1 MADISTEELER
12 IEREYHS
19 GSDNIKPI
27 QEFSK
32 PEDLYDELIAS
43 IRKYHPSTDITLIEK
58 AYHVAF
64 EAHKGQ
70 VRKSGEAYIIH
81 PLCVAIILAEL
92 ELDKETIAAG
102 LLHDVLEDTVMT
114 EEQMREEFGD
124 EVLLLVDGVTKLQ
137 HLHLTDNIKNPKDKN
152 ADRLEMQAENLR
164 KMFLAMAKDIRVIM
178 IKLADRLHN
187 MRTLKYQ
194 SKEAQQRI
202 ARETQEIYCPIA
214 QRLGISKI
222 KIELEDLSLKYL
234 EPEAYYDLVEKVA
247 LRKNVRDAYVQGLVA
262 DVRREIEEAGI
273 KAEISGRAKHFF
285 SIYKK
290 MVNQNKTIDQIYDLF
305 AIRIIVDTVKD
316 CYAALGIMHEKYK
329 PIPGRF
335 KDYIAMPK
343 PNMYQSL
350 HTTLIG
356 PSGQPFE
363 IQIRTFEMHRTAEYG
378 IAAHWK
384 YKESGSGKVAA
395 GDEAAKLSWLRQILE
410 WQKDTSD
417 SKEFLSMV
425 KGDLDLFSENVYCF
439 TPSGDVK
446 TLPSGS
452 TTIDFAYSI
461 HSAVGNKMVGARVNG
476 KLVPI
481 PQNIREV
488 QGKKINEYR
497 FQVQRGDALILMSD
511 GTVHAGV
518 GQLLNFGWLWEDIAK
533 YAVKQYALTISAMRL
548 AAAICQ
554 ACDELYQYRPGDDT
568 TVACMRI
575 INAKPVHLM
584 TGPAQDPSMDE
595 EMVRSFMSGDD
606 STKRIVCGGTS
617 ATIVS
622 RILKK
627 RLDVS
632 MDYVDP
638 DIPPIAYMDG
648 IELVTEGV
656 LTLNRVVQ
664 LLRRYAKNET
674 VSEDFFLEL
683 DKPNGASMV
692 AKMLIED
699 CTELHLYVG
708 KAINSAYQN
717 PGLPFDLGIRQN
729 LVEQL
734 KTVVEEMGK
743 QVTVTYY

>member
-1 MADISTEELER
+1 MAITVDVAYKSLNKFTEVLCGDKVELLKTDDSNIMILADGMGSGVKANILATLTSKILGTMFLNGATLEECVETIVETLPICKVRQVAYSTFSILQVF
-12 IEREYHS
+12 HS
-19 GSDNIKPI
+19 G
-27 QEFSK
+27 
-32 PEDLYDELIAS
+32 A
-43 IRKYHPSTDITLIEK
+43 
-58 AYHVAF
+58 AY
-64 EAHKGQ
+64 
-70 VRKSGEAYIIH
+70 
-81 PLCVAIILAEL
+81 
-92 ELDKETIAAG
+92 
-102 LLHDVLEDTVMT
+102 
-114 EEQMREEFGD
+114 
-124 EVLLLVDGVTKLQ
+124 
-137 HLHLTDNIKNPKDKN
+137 
-152 ADRLEMQAENLR
+152 
-164 KMFLAMAKDIRVIM
+164 
-178 IKLADRLHN
+178 
-187 MRTLKYQ
+187 
-194 SKEAQQRI
+194 
-202 ARETQEIYCPIA
+202 
-214 QRLGISKI
+214 
-222 KIELEDLSLKYL
+222 
-234 EPEAYYDLVEKVA
+234 LVEFD
-247 LRKNVRDAYVQGLVA
+247 NPSC
-262 DVRREIEEAGI
+262 I
-273 KAEISGRAKHFF
+273 F
-285 SIYKK
+285 
-290 MVNQNKTIDQIYDLF
+290 
-305 AIRIIVDTVKD
+305 IR
-316 CYAALGIMHEKYK
+316 
-329 PIPGRF
+329 
-335 KDYIAMPK
+335 
-343 PNMYQSL
+343 
-350 HTTLIG
+350 
-356 PSGQPFE
+356 
-363 IQIRTFEMHRTAEYG
+363 
-378 IAAHWK
+378 
-384 YKESGSGKVAA
+384 
-395 GDEAAKLSWLRQILE
+395 
-410 WQKDTSD
+410 
-417 SKEFLSMV
+417 
-425 KGDLDLFSENVYCF
+425 
-439 TPSGDVK
+439 
-446 TLPSGS
+446 
-452 TTIDFAYSI
+452 
-461 HSAVGNKMVGARVNG
+461 NG

-488 QGKKINEYR
+488 QRKKINEYR

-664 LLRRYAKNET
+664 LLRRYVKNET

>member
-1 MADISTEELER
+1 MAITVDVAYKSLNKFTEVLCGDKVELLKTEDSNIMILADGMGSGVKANILATLTSKILGTMFLNGATLEECVETIVETLPICKVRQVAYSTFSILQVF
-12 IEREYHS
+12 HS
-19 GSDNIKPI
+19 G
-27 QEFSK
+27 
-32 PEDLYDELIAS
+32 A
-43 IRKYHPSTDITLIEK
+43 
-58 AYHVAF
+58 AY
-64 EAHKGQ
+64 
-70 VRKSGEAYIIH
+70 
-81 PLCVAIILAEL
+81 
-92 ELDKETIAAG
+92 
-102 LLHDVLEDTVMT
+102 
-114 EEQMREEFGD
+114 
-124 EVLLLVDGVTKLQ
+124 
-137 HLHLTDNIKNPKDKN
+137 
-152 ADRLEMQAENLR
+152 
-164 KMFLAMAKDIRVIM
+164 
-178 IKLADRLHN
+178 
-187 MRTLKYQ
+187 
-194 SKEAQQRI
+194 
-202 ARETQEIYCPIA
+202 
-214 QRLGISKI
+214 
-222 KIELEDLSLKYL
+222 
-234 EPEAYYDLVEKVA
+234 LVEFD
-247 LRKNVRDAYVQGLVA
+247 NPSC
-262 DVRREIEEAGI
+262 I
-273 KAEISGRAKHFF
+273 F
-285 SIYKK
+285 
-290 MVNQNKTIDQIYDLF
+290 
-305 AIRIIVDTVKD
+305 IR
-316 CYAALGIMHEKYK
+316 
-329 PIPGRF
+329 
-335 KDYIAMPK
+335 
-343 PNMYQSL
+343 
-350 HTTLIG
+350 
-356 PSGQPFE
+356 
-363 IQIRTFEMHRTAEYG
+363 
-378 IAAHWK
+378 
-384 YKESGSGKVAA
+384 
-395 GDEAAKLSWLRQILE
+395 
-410 WQKDTSD
+410 
-417 SKEFLSMV
+417 
-425 KGDLDLFSENVYCF
+425 
-439 TPSGDVK
+439 
-446 TLPSGS
+446 
-452 TTIDFAYSI
+452 
-461 HSAVGNKMVGARVNG
+461 NG

-683 DKPNGASMV
+683 DKQNGASMV

>member
-1 MADISTEELER
+1 MAITVDVAYKSLNKFTEVLCGDKVELLKTDDSNIMILADGMGSGVKANILSTLTSKILGTMFLNGATLEECVETIVETLPICKVR
-12 IEREYHS
+12 QVAYSTFSILQVFHS
-19 GSDNIKPI
+19 G
-27 QEFSK
+27 
-32 PEDLYDELIAS
+32 A
-43 IRKYHPSTDITLIEK
+43 
-58 AYHVAF
+58 AY
-64 EAHKGQ
+64 
-70 VRKSGEAYIIH
+70 
-81 PLCVAIILAEL
+81 
-92 ELDKETIAAG
+92 
-102 LLHDVLEDTVMT
+102 
-114 EEQMREEFGD
+114 
-124 EVLLLVDGVTKLQ
+124 
-137 HLHLTDNIKNPKDKN
+137 
-152 ADRLEMQAENLR
+152 
-164 KMFLAMAKDIRVIM
+164 
-178 IKLADRLHN
+178 
-187 MRTLKYQ
+187 
-194 SKEAQQRI
+194 
-202 ARETQEIYCPIA
+202 
-214 QRLGISKI
+214 
-222 KIELEDLSLKYL
+222 
-234 EPEAYYDLVEKVA
+234 LVEFD
-247 LRKNVRDAYVQGLVA
+247 NPSC
-262 DVRREIEEAGI
+262 I
-273 KAEISGRAKHFF
+273 F
-285 SIYKK
+285 
-290 MVNQNKTIDQIYDLF
+290 
-305 AIRIIVDTVKD
+305 IR
-316 CYAALGIMHEKYK
+316 
-329 PIPGRF
+329 
-335 KDYIAMPK
+335 
-343 PNMYQSL
+343 
-350 HTTLIG
+350 
-356 PSGQPFE
+356 
-363 IQIRTFEMHRTAEYG
+363 
-378 IAAHWK
+378 
-384 YKESGSGKVAA
+384 
-395 GDEAAKLSWLRQILE
+395 
-410 WQKDTSD
+410 
-417 SKEFLSMV
+417 
-425 KGDLDLFSENVYCF
+425 
-439 TPSGDVK
+439 
-446 TLPSGS
+446 
-452 TTIDFAYSI
+452 
-461 HSAVGNKMVGARVNG
+461 NG

-622 RILKK
+622 RVLKK

-664 LLRRYAKNET
+664 LLRRYVKNET

>member
-1 MADISTEELER
+1 MAITVDVAYKSLNKFTEVLCGDKVELLKTDDSNIMILADGMGSGVKANILATLTSKILGTMFLNGATLEECVETIVETLPICKVRQVAYSTFSILQVF
-12 IEREYHS
+12 HS
-19 GSDNIKPI
+19 G
-27 QEFSK
+27 
-32 PEDLYDELIAS
+32 A
-43 IRKYHPSTDITLIEK
+43 
-58 AYHVAF
+58 AY
-64 EAHKGQ
+64 
-70 VRKSGEAYIIH
+70 
-81 PLCVAIILAEL
+81 
-92 ELDKETIAAG
+92 
-102 LLHDVLEDTVMT
+102 
-114 EEQMREEFGD
+114 
-124 EVLLLVDGVTKLQ
+124 
-137 HLHLTDNIKNPKDKN
+137 
-152 ADRLEMQAENLR
+152 
-164 KMFLAMAKDIRVIM
+164 
-178 IKLADRLHN
+178 
-187 MRTLKYQ
+187 
-194 SKEAQQRI
+194 
-202 ARETQEIYCPIA
+202 
-214 QRLGISKI
+214 
-222 KIELEDLSLKYL
+222 
-234 EPEAYYDLVEKVA
+234 LVEFD
-247 LRKNVRDAYVQGLVA
+247 NPSC
-262 DVRREIEEAGI
+262 I
-273 KAEISGRAKHFF
+273 F
-285 SIYKK
+285 
-290 MVNQNKTIDQIYDLF
+290 
-305 AIRIIVDTVKD
+305 IR
-316 CYAALGIMHEKYK
+316 
-329 PIPGRF
+329 
-335 KDYIAMPK
+335 
-343 PNMYQSL
+343 
-350 HTTLIG
+350 
-356 PSGQPFE
+356 
-363 IQIRTFEMHRTAEYG
+363 
-378 IAAHWK
+378 
-384 YKESGSGKVAA
+384 
-395 GDEAAKLSWLRQILE
+395 
-410 WQKDTSD
+410 
-417 SKEFLSMV
+417 
-425 KGDLDLFSENVYCF
+425 
-439 TPSGDVK
+439 
-446 TLPSGS
+446 
-452 TTIDFAYSI
+452 
-461 HSAVGNKMVGARVNG
+461 NG

-683 DKPNGASMV
+683 DKQNGASMV

>member
-1 MADISTEELER
+1 MAITVDVAYKSLNKFTEVLCGDKVELLKTDDSNIMILADGMGSGVKANILATLTSKILGTMFLNGATLEECVETIVETLPICKVRQVAYSTFSILQVF
-12 IEREYHS
+12 HS
-19 GSDNIKPI
+19 G
-27 QEFSK
+27 
-32 PEDLYDELIAS
+32 A
-43 IRKYHPSTDITLIEK
+43 
-58 AYHVAF
+58 AY
-64 EAHKGQ
+64 
-70 VRKSGEAYIIH
+70 
-81 PLCVAIILAEL
+81 
-92 ELDKETIAAG
+92 
-102 LLHDVLEDTVMT
+102 
-114 EEQMREEFGD
+114 
-124 EVLLLVDGVTKLQ
+124 
-137 HLHLTDNIKNPKDKN
+137 
-152 ADRLEMQAENLR
+152 
-164 KMFLAMAKDIRVIM
+164 
-178 IKLADRLHN
+178 
-187 MRTLKYQ
+187 
-194 SKEAQQRI
+194 
-202 ARETQEIYCPIA
+202 
-214 QRLGISKI
+214 
-222 KIELEDLSLKYL
+222 
-234 EPEAYYDLVEKVA
+234 LVEFD
-247 LRKNVRDAYVQGLVA
+247 NPSC
-262 DVRREIEEAGI
+262 I
-273 KAEISGRAKHFF
+273 F
-285 SIYKK
+285 
-290 MVNQNKTIDQIYDLF
+290 
-305 AIRIIVDTVKD
+305 IR
-316 CYAALGIMHEKYK
+316 
-329 PIPGRF
+329 
-335 KDYIAMPK
+335 
-343 PNMYQSL
+343 
-350 HTTLIG
+350 
-356 PSGQPFE
+356 
-363 IQIRTFEMHRTAEYG
+363 
-378 IAAHWK
+378 
-384 YKESGSGKVAA
+384 
-395 GDEAAKLSWLRQILE
+395 
-410 WQKDTSD
+410 
-417 SKEFLSMV
+417 
-425 KGDLDLFSENVYCF
+425 
-439 TPSGDVK
+439 
-446 TLPSGS
+446 
-452 TTIDFAYSI
+452 
-461 HSAVGNKMVGARVNG
+461 NG

-533 YAVKQYALTISAMRL
+533 YAVRQYALTISAMRL

-622 RILKK
+622 RVLKK

-664 LLRRYAKNET
+664 LLRRYVKNET